1 MLKYI
6 PMQKRRVVI
15 TGLGI
20 ISAIGNNKEEVWQNV
35 VNAQTGIASMTLPDA
50 ASIKF
55 SSVAEVK
62 NYKPA
67 DHFEKK
73 DLDILDRFA
82 QFCLIAA
89 KQAVADAKIDF
100 TPELQQRTAV
110 ITGTSIGGEP
120 THDKTMYELYRE
132 NKTRAHPFAIPM
144 VMPNAGASQV
154 SMAFGLTGPAYTVST
169 ACASSNHALGQAF
182 WLIRNGVCDMAL
194 SGGSETPLTYGFLKS
209 WEAIRVVAQDT
220 CRPFSKDRQ
229 GMILGEG
236 GAMMFLET
244 LESAQQRGAHIYAE
258 ITGFGMTSDASHI
271 TKPSQ
276 TGAEQ
281 AMRLALQDA
290 DLEADQIDYINAHG
304 TGTLVNDAME
314 TAAIRSVFGRYAD
327 QLSISSTKSLHGHA
341 LGGTSALEAVITVLA
356 LQNNILPPTV
366 NYREADPEC
375 NLDIVANAS
384 RPKIIR
390 NALSNSFAFGGL
402 NAVIAFSNY
411 N

>member
-1 MLKYI
+1 
-6 PMQKRRVVI
+6 MQERRVVI

-20 ISAIGNNKEEVWQNV
+20 ISAIGNHKHEVWQNIM
-35 VNAQTGIASMTLPDA
+35 NAQTGIAPMTLPEA

-62 NYKPA
+62 NYIPT

-73 DLDILDRFA
+73 ELDILDRFS

-89 KQAVADAKIDF
+89 KQAVSDAQLVF

-110 ITGTSIGGEP
+110 ITGTSIGGQH
-120 THDKTMYELYRE
+120 THEKIMYDLYRE
-132 NKTRAHPFAIPM
+132 NKNRAHPFAIPM

-154 SMAFGLTGPAYTVST
+154 SMAFGLTGPAFTVST

-194 SGGSETPLTYGFLKS
+194 TGGSETPLTYGFLKA

-236 GAMMFLET
+236 GAMLVLET
-244 LESAQQRGAHIYAE
+244 LESAERRGVPIYAE

-281 AMRLALQDA
+281 AIRLALQDA
-290 DLEADQIDYINAHG
+290 ELEPEEIDYINAHG
-304 TGTLVNDAME
+304 TGTMVNDAME
-314 TAAIRSVFGRYAD
+314 TAAIKNVFGDHANK
-327 QLSISSTKSLHGHA
+327 LSVSATKSLHGHT
-341 LGGTSALEAVITVLA
+341 LGSTSALEAVITVLA
-356 LQNNILPPTV
+356 LQHNILPPTV
-366 NYREADPEC
+366 NYREADPDC
-375 NLDIVANAS
+375 DLDIVPNAA
-384 RPKIIR
+384 RPKALR
-390 NALSNSFAFGGL
+390 HALSNSFAFGGL

>member
-1 MLKYI
+1 
-6 PMQKRRVVI
+6 MQERRVVI

-20 ISAIGNNKEEVWQNV
+20 ISAIGNHKHEVWQNIM
-35 VNAQTGIASMTLPDA
+35 NAQTGIAPMTLPEA

-62 NYKPA
+62 NYIPT

-73 DLDILDRFA
+73 ELDILDRFS

-89 KQAVADAKIDF
+89 KQAVSDAQLVF

-110 ITGTSIGGEP
+110 ITGTSIGGQH
-120 THDKTMYELYRE
+120 THEKIMYDLYRE
-132 NKTRAHPFAIPM
+132 NKNR
-144 VMPNAGASQV
+144 
-154 SMAFGLTGPAYTVST
+154 
-169 ACASSNHALGQAF
+169 SNHALGQAF

-194 SGGSETPLTYGFLKS
+194 TGGSETPLTYGFLKA

-236 GAMMFLET
+236 GAMLVLET
-244 LESAQQRGAHIYAE
+244 LESAKRRGVPIYAE

-281 AMRLALQDA
+281 AIRLALQDA
-290 DLEADQIDYINAHG
+290 ELEPEEIDYINAHG
-304 TGTLVNDAME
+304 TGTMVNDAME
-314 TAAIRSVFGRYAD
+314 TAAIKNVFGDHANK
-327 QLSISSTKSLHGHA
+327 LSVSATKSLHGHT
-341 LGGTSALEAVITVLA
+341 LGSTSALEAVITVLA
-356 LQNNILPPTV
+356 LQHNILPPTV
-366 NYREADPEC
+366 NYREADPDC
-375 NLDIVANAS
+375 DLDIVPNAA
-384 RPKIIR
+384 RPKALR
-390 NALSNSFAFGGL
+390 HALSNSFAFGGL